1 MNAAASPDP
10 PERHLPEALALQ
22 YNYPFVDLTTLKLNP
37 AALSVLPPEAA
48 RRLEALPIRQHALGG
63 LLVAMCRVPKA
74 AELAELQAS
83 AQGPVEIAL
92 ASRTDLLLALD
103 KAYPPRS

>member
-1 MNAAASPDP
+1 MSATASPDP
-10 PERHLPEALALQ
+10 PERTPWEALAFR
-22 YNYPFVDLTTLKLNP
+22 YDYPFVDLATLTLNP

-48 RRLEALPIRQHALGG
+48 RRLEALPIRRHALGG

-83 AQGPVEIAL
+83 AQGPVEIAR

-103 KAYPPRS
+103 KAYPSRS